1 MQKESS
7 TYPPFFRQLKN
18 QPNTNNAHFLEDL
31 QKSTHPS
38 HFSGKKLR
46 QKKSRTNIT
55 HNFLTSCVFK
65 KSCRSKLMVRIRAVA
80 HELQSCSTS
89 SFRSGEVANPAIR
102 GAKAKGA
109 NKNGSFFEVWEVFF
123 FEKTFFKAKNTCHRR
138 PSYCKML
145 NLEPRQ
151 KYCYNVRNFMF
162 WYTNFSIVDVRAKL
176 CQHVWQ
182 QHVFYGSLPSILGA
196 TGAENNKFARAC
208 CVVKAPTAT
217 AMISEDENGKESE
230 KYNTNI

>member
-123 FEKTFFKAKNTCHRR
+123 FLRKLFLKQKTHVIEDQATVRCWI
-138 PSYCKML
+138 L
-145 NLEPRQ
+145 N
-151 KYCYNVRNFMF
+151 
-162 WYTNFSIVDVRAKL
+162 
-176 CQHVWQ
+176 HVK
-182 QHVFYGSLPSILGA
+182 S
-196 TGAENNKFARAC
+196 
-208 CVVKAPTAT
+208 TAI
-217 AMISEDENGKESE
+217 MSVISCFGIQTSA
-230 KYNTNI
+230 